1 MASSSGIASSTVT
14 NHTRYDVFISFRGE
28 DTRYSF
34 TDHLYEAL
42 VGAGIRTFR
51 DTESIE
57 TDEDLKSQIERSKA
71 SIVVLSK
78 NYAGSTSCLDEL
90 MLIMERRK
98 SFYHIVVPI
107 FYHVDPSDVRKQ
119 QNSFALKVNTGGE
132 GLGFQKSVKWTEN
145 KVERWKAALT
155 EVANLEGKV
164 LSGPETKFIAD
175 IVNTIGD
182 KLRLKLVCTPPHLT
196 GMDTRAEHINFWVK
210 DKQDGEVLAIC
221 GMAGSGKTT
230 LAKYIYDSNL
240 PKFES
245 SSFLEDIGKICEMP
259 QGLCVLQEQLL
270 ADIWEGKKKLLEVT
284 SYKSQIEK
292 ALQKKRVLIVLDDI
306 DKEEQLEALLGM
318 GKINTE
324 SKIIITSRFS
334 NIRNWFGSRSFKEHE
349 LKLLNEHESLELLS
363 WHAFGSKIPMEGFKE
378 LALKAAQY
386 CAGNPLALKLLG
398 SLFVSAK
405 DSRKRNN
412 IEYWMSTLNL
422 SERDLDYRIQ
432 DILRMSFDYLPYMT
446 YRELFLHIACFF
458 IGEDEDYVVKILEPD
473 YCATAG
479 IVTLIK
485 RCLLT
490 VSPSNKLMMH
500 GVLIEMAR
508 RIVSEESPSNP
519 AKRSRVWSNEDSY
532 TLLRHGK
539 GSETVEGLTL
549 DMRMVREEE
558 HNMRKAFD
566 ADSLAKMD
574 NLKLLQLNYVELD
587 GSYDEFPED
596 LRWLCWHGF
605 HLRTVPSD
613 LFMGNLVAIDMSYS
627 KLEIF
632 EPPMVIR
639 PLKIL
644 NFKDSHSLEEIRN
657 IFRLPNLET
666 LILWNCY
673 SLVRVCETIQGLT
686 SLALLNMTG
695 CEQLL
700 KMGHIDPSEGVKAS
714 GSGGQSPKQLL
725 FSFPHSLERLLLKSC
740 NLERNNQ
747 FLLSIQGQLQYLH
760 LGSNLFEFLPD
771 YNHLKSLRVLD
782 LSLCSRLKCIECLP
796 STLEELFIT
805 CCTSLEKITFQSHQF
820 TLREIDYEGCINLLE
835 VEGLIKL
842 VPIFK
847 MNETDLGH
855 MKWLKEYQDRE
866 LCLIGD
872 YQLTAGRSQHIQML
886 YEFGIMSVFLPDIKD
901 PNITCKY
908 ASQSSSLFFDV
919 PSPPQNH
926 RLKGINVTFKYAL
939 SNKEKHVGPIFAKIS
954 NATKGHDWIYNP
966 MVFGKPGVG
975 KVAVWLSYWAMEKVV
990 DVGDQ
995 VNVSIIVENGF
1006 EVRGCGASLV
1016 YTDDNVENDT
1026 WQNNMEWEKI
1036 LLGYMSAFQ
1045 LSTKTYYLCR
1055 RDFIKSMEV
1064 DGPTPSWFRDAVGYN
1079 IDYTGMIFSSD
1090 LILVDTRM
1098 EKNRPTSEVT
1108 TVNFRCERKHLWSRR
1123 SF

>member
-1 MASSSGIASSTVT
+1 MDSTASSSTIASPGANRS
-14 NHTRYDVFISFRGE
+14 RYDVFISFRGE

-51 DTESIE
+51 DTDSIHRH
-57 TDEDLKSQIERSKA
+57 EDLKSQIERAKA

-78 NYAGSTSCLDEL
+78 NYANSTSCLDEL
-90 MLIMERRK
+90 LLIMDRRK
-98 SFYHIVVPI
+98 TFYHIVVPV

-119 QNSFALKVNTGGE
+119 QNSFALKVNTGGD
-132 GLGFQKSVKWTEN
+132 GFHKSVKWTEH

-196 GMDTRAEHINFWVK
+196 GMDTRAEYINFWVK
-210 DKQDGEVLAIC
+210 DKQDAEVLAIC

-245 SSFLEDIGKICEMP
+245 SSFLEDIGKICEQP

-270 ADIWEGKKKLLEVT
+270 ADILEGKKKELDVT
-284 SYKSQIEK
+284 SYKNQIEK
-292 ALQKKRVLIVLDDI
+292 ALQEKRVLIVLDDI
-306 DKEEQLEALLGM
+306 DKKEQLEALLGM
-318 GKINTE
+318 EKINTE
-324 SKIIITSRFS
+324 SKIIITSRLS
-334 NIRNWFGSRSFKEHE
+334 TIREWFGSRRCREHKLE
-349 LKLLNEHESLELLS
+349 LLNEHESLELLS

-432 DILRMSFDYLPYMT
+432 DILRMSFDYLPYIT

-508 RIVSEESPSNP
+508 RIVSEESPTNP
-519 AKRSRVWSNEDSY
+519 AKRSRVWSNADSY
-532 TLLRHGK
+532 TLLRQGK
-539 GSETVEGLTL
+539 GSETIEGLTL

-558 HNMRKAFD
+558 HNMRKAFE

-574 NLKLLQLNYVELD
+574 NLKLLQLNYVELN

-605 HLRTVPSD
+605 HLGTVPSE

-627 KLEIF
+627 KLKIF

-644 NFKDSHSLEEIRN
+644 NFKDSHSLEEILN
-657 IFRLPNLET
+657 ISRLPNLET

-673 SLVRVCETIQGLT
+673 SLVRVCETIRGLT

-700 KMGHIDPSEGVKAS
+700 KMGHIDPSEGLKAS
-714 GSGGQSPKQLL
+714 DFGGQSPQQLL

-740 NLERNNQ
+740 NLERNNH
-747 FLLSIQGQLQYLH
+747 FLLSFQVQSFLQYLH

-782 LSLCSRLKCIECLP
+782 LSFCSRLKRIECLP
-796 STLEELFIT
+796 STLEELFTT
-805 CCTSLEKITFQSHQF
+805 CCTSLEKITFQSHHF

-835 VEGLIKL
+835 IEGFIKL
-842 VPIFK
+842 VPISK
-847 MNETDLGH
+847 MDETDLGH
-855 MKWLKEYQDRE
+855 MKWLKEYQNHE
-866 LCLIGD
+866 LYLISD
-872 YQLTAGRSQHIQML
+872 YQLTAGRSCRIQML

-901 PNITCKY
+901 TNIKWEY
-908 ASQSSSLFFDV
+908 ASQSSSLSFDV
-919 PSPPQNH
+919 PSPPKNH
-926 RLKGINVTFKYAL
+926 RLKGIDVTFKYTL
-939 SNKEKHVGPIFAKIS
+939 SGQEKHVGPIFAKIS
-954 NATKGHDWIYNP
+954 NTTKGYDWIYNP
-966 MVFGKPGVG
+966 MVFGRPGSG
-975 KVAVWLSYWAMEKVV
+975 EVAIWLSYWAMEKLL
-990 DVGDQ
+990 DAGDK
-995 VNVSIIVENGF
+995 VNVSIIVENGL
-1006 EVRGCGASLV
+1006 EVRECGARLV
-1016 YTDDNVENDT
+1016 YANDKVENDT
-1026 WQNNMEWEKI
+1026 WQNNMEWEKN
-1036 LLGYMSAFQ
+1036 LVGYLSAFQ

-1055 RDFIKSMEV
+1055 RDFFKSMEV

-1079 IDYTGMIFSSD
+1079 IDYTEIQGWGKTGRFQK
-1090 LILVDTRM
+1090 L
-1098 EKNRPTSEVT
+1098 PP
-1108 TVNFRCERKHLWSRR
+1108 
-1123 SF
+1123 